1 MYDDPAVIRMVT
13 GARDGDRG
21 AWDEL
26 VERYAPLVW
35 SISRRFGLA
44 AADVDDV
51 GQSVWL
57 LLVEHLPGLREPA
70 ALPGWIATTTRHECL
85 RLLRA
90 GKRSEPADPA
100 ELPGATPYDVVPVD
114 EELLRHERHDAV
126 RTAFGQ
132 LSPRCRSL
140 LAMLVQDPPAGYR
153 EISQKLH
160 MPVGSI
166 GPNRARCLDRL
177 RQAPALAALIGT
189 QDERPIAA
197 DGGEQHGRPV
207 VDR

>member
-1 MYDDPAVIRMVT
+1 MRDDPAVIRMVI

-21 AWDEL
+21 AWDDL

-35 SISRRFGLA
+35 TICRRFGLS

-85 RLLRA
+85 RMVRA
-90 GKRSEPADPA
+90 GHRTEPADPV
-100 ELPGATPYDVVPVD
+100 ELLAAAPYDEVPLD
-114 EELLRHERHDAV
+114 EELLLHERRTTV

-132 LSPRCRSL
+132 LSQRCRL
-140 LAMLVQDPPAGYR
+140 LLSMLVQDPPPAYC
-153 EISQKLH
+153 EISDKLH
-160 MPVGSI
+160 MPIGSI

-177 RQAPALAALIGT
+177 RQTPALAALIG
-189 QDERPIAA
+189 PIE
-197 DGGEQHGRPV
+197 DGGEQHG
-207 VDR
+207 